1 MNLNEKQK
9 DMAKKLGVTAAYLSA
24 VEKDKNNIPAEWHER
39 IIEIYNLDKE
49 EINALN
55 KAIIGSRKNISIEE
69 MNSQDRNFVFS
80 FVQYFSCLNES
91 EKEKIK
97 SLINTL
103 IEEKK
108 NE

>member
-24 VEKDKNNIPAEWHER
+24 VEKDKNNIPTEWCER

-49 EINALN
+49 EITALN

-69 MNSQDRNFVFS
+69 MNSEDRNFVFL
-80 FVQYFSCLNES
+80 FIQYFSDLNES
-91 EKEKIK
+91 EKEKVK

-103 IEEKK
+103 IEEK
-108 NE
+108 